1 METFSQKIKQEIS
14 ALNTKTRNCCAY
26 SFLYGMIFPQI
37 EEEGLYKVNSAFV
50 ENAISLH
57 EKMNS
62 LFQKHPEYYKIEKRR
77 VLINKEVIRCF
88 TIAEYEQRVFK
99 CQRCFEHFLRGV
111 FFACGTSTSPEK
123 EHRIDLNFDNY
134 EHAIE
139 LQEFLLDKSL
149 KFNLSTRN
157 NKTILYI
164 KRSESIEDFLAL
176 MGATNSAF
184 EMMNSK
190 INNEVRNVANRATN
204 CDSANINKSLNASKS
219 YIKAINTII
228 KKGYFDELPIG
239 LQEIARARL
248 EYPDIS
254 IEELG
259 KRLTPKISKSGVHH
273 RLEKLIS
280 FYDKIKN

>member
-1 METFSQKIKQEIS
+1 
-14 ALNTKTRNCCAY
+14 
-26 SFLYGMIFPQI
+26 
-37 EEEGLYKVNSAFV
+37 
-50 ENAISLH
+50 
-57 EKMNS
+57 
-62 LFQKHPEYYKIEKRR
+62 
-77 VLINKEVIRCF
+77 
-88 TIAEYEQRVFK
+88 
-99 CQRCFEHFLRGV
+99 
-111 FFACGTSTSPEK
+111 
-123 EHRIDLNFDNY
+123 
-134 EHAIE
+134 
-139 LQEFLLDKSL
+139 
-149 KFNLSTRN
+149 
-157 NKTILYI
+157 
-164 KRSESIEDFLAL
+164 

-280 FYDKIKN
+280 FYEKIKN